1 MFSGSDMVGALEV
14 SGGENHAPPGPWD
27 GRVSAIGIGLSA
39 CTVVRYE
46 SYIHIFSHIGI
57 PCTISYESK
66 LVMSPDLSNMRTFR
80 LDTSSYVLSAR

>member
-1 MFSGSDMVGALEV
+1 MRPRG
-14 SGGENHAPPGPWD
+14 PGTE
-27 GRVSAIGIGLSA
+27 GYRQLVSAYRHVLYLIRIRG
-39 CTVVRYE
+39 VRYE

-80 LDTSSYVLSAR
+80 LGTSSYVLSAR